1 MRFVTCSSWE
11 NTVSLFLYLYQAL
24 FVSFLSQSLLG
35 FTEAWNQTSGKS
47 YTFLL
52 RFSTLCAFI
61 RHTKGISPTVYICPS
76 NT

>member
-52 RFSTLCAFI
+52 
-61 RHTKGISPTVYICPS
+61 
-76 NT
+76 